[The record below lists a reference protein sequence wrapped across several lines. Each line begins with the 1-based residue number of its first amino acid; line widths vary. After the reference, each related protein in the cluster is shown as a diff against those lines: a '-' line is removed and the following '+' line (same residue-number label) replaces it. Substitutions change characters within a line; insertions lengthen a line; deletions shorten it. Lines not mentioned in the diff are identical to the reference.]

1 MSKAKNNSILLEFK
15 IDQDAGVLDVAVDF
29 NFSKTMPEDQQNF
42 YENVVNGIMSK
53 SRTELDGFAKEGYYL
68 REINELRAMLDAME
82 EDDDD
87 DDDFGIAFEPA
98 EELLETIAKKENGNK
113 VINFKPKKVH

>member
-1 MSKAKNNSILLEFK
+1 MSKAKNNTILLEFK
-15 IDQDAGVLDVAVDF
+15 IDQDAGVLDVEVDF

-68 REINELRAMLDAME
+68 REINELRSMLDAME
-82 EDDDD
+82 DDED
-87 DDDFGIAFEPA
+87 DDDFGISFEPA